1 MCAYNTRA
9 RYTAWVT
16 LNNRH
21 PHVSRPRT
29 CSNIPAAQSR
39 VEANRNGIAI
49 CSLETIKHTIV
60 PFNRKDLAGTRIG
73 IRLLCVRL
81 WNIDSAIVSRKLWKR
96 ISSSSIESYSFFF
109 FFFWFNWSEGEI
121 YMLFIFTRFRNFRR
135 KISFSIR
142 RKNEIVWEA
151 IESRTNFDRIEI
163 IVVGTKNAMSL
174 YRFVS
179 RSRVF
184 ISNEK
189 RESILL
195 DEF

>member
-1 MCAYNTRA
+1 
-9 RYTAWVT
+9 
-16 LNNRH
+16 
-21 PHVSRPRT
+21 
-29 CSNIPAAQSR
+29 
-39 VEANRNGIAI
+39 
-49 CSLETIKHTIV
+49 
-60 PFNRKDLAGTRIG
+60 
-73 IRLLCVRL
+73 
-81 WNIDSAIVSRKLWKR
+81 
-96 ISSSSIESYSFFF
+96 
-109 FFFWFNWSEGEI
+109 
-121 YMLFIFTRFRNFRR
+121 MLFIFTRFRNFRR

-142 RKNEIVWEA
+142 RKNQIVWEA

>member
-1 MCAYNTRA
+1 
-9 RYTAWVT
+9 
-16 LNNRH
+16 
-21 PHVSRPRT
+21 
-29 CSNIPAAQSR
+29 
-39 VEANRNGIAI
+39 
-49 CSLETIKHTIV
+49 
-60 PFNRKDLAGTRIG
+60 
-73 IRLLCVRL
+73 
-81 WNIDSAIVSRKLWKR
+81 
-96 ISSSSIESYSFFF
+96 
-109 FFFWFNWSEGEI
+109 
-121 YMLFIFTRFRNFRR
+121 MLFIFTRFRNFRR

>member
-1 MCAYNTRA
+1 MKE
-9 RYTAWVT
+9 
-16 LNNRH
+16 
-21 PHVSRPRT
+21 
-29 CSNIPAAQSR
+29 SNS
-39 VEANRNGIAI
+39 V
-49 CSLETIKHTIV
+49 L
-60 PFNRKDLAGTRIG
+60 
-73 IRLLCVRL
+73 
-81 WNIDSAIVSRKLWKR
+81 
-96 ISSSSIESYSFFF
+96 
-109 FFFWFNWSEGEI
+109 
-121 YMLFIFTRFRNFRR
+121 
-135 KISFSIR
+135 
-142 RKNEIVWEA
+142 WEA